1 MSHFARVID
10 SVVVEVIVAD
20 QSFINAGH
28 AGDPATWIQTCNRTR
43 GGVHLDGGTPLRKN
57 YAAVGDTYDAARDA
71 FIPPPAFP
79 SWVLNESKCV
89 YEAPVPVP
97 DDGKLYQWDEA
108 AGSWQEVTPL
118 S

>member
-71 FIPPPAFP
+71 Y
-79 SWVLNESKCV
+79 NEG
-89 YEAPVPVP
+89 YGAPVTRRQRQEQQ
-97 DDGKLYQWDEA
+97 DWADECRRNRY
-108 AGSWQEVTPL
+108 
-118 S
+118 